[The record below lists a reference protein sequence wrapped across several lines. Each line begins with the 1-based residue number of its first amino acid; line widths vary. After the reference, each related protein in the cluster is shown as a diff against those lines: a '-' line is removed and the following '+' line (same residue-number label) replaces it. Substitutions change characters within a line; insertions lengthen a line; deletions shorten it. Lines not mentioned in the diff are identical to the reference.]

1 MTKSVD
7 RSIPPSSARA
17 SLAGF
22 RFGIETRELELLRA
36 MSTAEDVQ
44 ETAVGRA
51 LALDMVRGG
60 GSAEEVAALWLVI
73 INIM

>member
-1 MTKSVD
+1 
-7 RSIPPSSARA
+7 
-17 SLAGF
+17 
-22 RFGIETRELELLRA
+22 

-51 LALDMVRGG
+51 LALDLVRGG